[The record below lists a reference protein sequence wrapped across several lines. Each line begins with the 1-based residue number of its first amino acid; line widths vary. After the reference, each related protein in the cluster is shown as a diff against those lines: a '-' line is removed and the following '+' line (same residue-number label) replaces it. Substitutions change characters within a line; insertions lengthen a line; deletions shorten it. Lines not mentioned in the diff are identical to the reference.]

1 MITFSSRIASFV
13 FSGVSEVSSS
23 PACSSS
29 PGRKAPACVCSVG
42 ACSVGENSVG
52 YQYKLSV
59 RAQRRRK
66 SEALA
71 RCSTCSILGGAHLRY
86 LCSLTFRQLELT
98 GLVEGPGLL
107 HVLDEL
113 EQPRSTCRSTY
124 SHISTS
130 QASSLLCGA
139 AAAAFHSFLGSDA
152 KPQPLCCA

>member
-1 MITFSSRIASFV
+1 MSPCTNFLYTMITFSSRIASFV
-13 FSGVSEVSSS
+13 FSGVLEVSSS

-42 ACSVGENSVG
+42 ACSVGENSVC
-52 YQYKLSV
+52 YQYTISI
-59 RAQRRRK
+59 RAQRKRK

-71 RCSTCSILGGAHLRY
+71 GCSTCSILGGAHLRY

-113 EQPRSTCRSTY
+113 EQPRSACRSAN

-130 QASSLLCGA
+130 QASSLLRCPT
-139 AAAAFHSFLGSDA
+139 AAAF
-152 KPQPLCCA
+152 

>member
-1 MITFSSRIASFV
+1 MSPWTNFLYTIITFSSRIASFV

-52 YQYKLSV
+52 YQYKISV

-113 EQPRSTCRSTY
+113 EQPRSTCRNTWPCTLA
-124 SHISTS
+124 HPKP
-130 QASSLLCGA
+130 ARFFGA
-139 AAAAFHSFLGSDA
+139 AAAAFQLPGS
-152 KPQPLCCA
+152 